1 MRDNSCVSL
10 LYNWMVDLEMDQV
23 GRLIAVGNGSCNKY
37 ITECGALQLKLLLKN
52 ADISSR

>member
-10 LYNWMVDLEMDQV
+10 IYNWMVDLEMDQV